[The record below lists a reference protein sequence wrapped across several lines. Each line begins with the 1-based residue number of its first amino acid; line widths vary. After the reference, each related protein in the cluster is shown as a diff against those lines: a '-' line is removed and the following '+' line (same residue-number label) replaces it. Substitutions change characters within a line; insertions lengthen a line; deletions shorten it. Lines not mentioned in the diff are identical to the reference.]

1 MNETFSLIVRYHQ
14 ALLDGALRSLELAA
28 IAWTGGLLLGTPL
41 GIWRASHNQGTKKN
55 SFSFFSMT
63 ASSIPVMV
71 YLLWCHYPLQSIFG
85 ISVPPFITAAMVFMF
100 YNTLIIGEVVRA
112 AVEDLPVFFS
122 LAALATGVPRGVYIR
137 HIMVP
142 LALRAALPGYLV
154 SQVGVL
160 HMTLFASLIS
170 VDELFR
176 VTQRINAIEYNAVGV
191 FSLLALF
198 YFVLSFPLLL
208 LASLA
213 NKRLARLGL
222 ER

>member
-1 MNETFSLIVRYHQ
+1 MNQFFSLIARYHE
-14 ALLDGALRSLELAA
+14 ALLAGALKSLELAGL
-28 IAWTGGLLLGTPL
+28 AWTGGLILGIPL
-41 GIWRASHNQGTKKN
+41 GIWRASLGRGNRQRG
-55 SFSFFSMT
+55 FSVLSMA

-71 YLLWCHYPLQSIFG
+71 YLLWCHYPLQSALG
-85 ISVPPFITAAMVFMF
+85 ISLPPFLTAAFVFML
-100 YNTLIIGEVVRA
+100 YNTLTIGEVVRS
-112 AVEDLPVFFS
+112 AVEDLPLSFS
-122 LAALATGVPRGVYIR
+122 FAARATGVRGATYVR
-137 HIMVP
+137 FVLLP
-142 LALRAALPGYLV
+142 LALRNALPGYLV

-208 LASLA
+208 LAGVA
-213 NKRLARLGL
+213 NQRLAKLGL